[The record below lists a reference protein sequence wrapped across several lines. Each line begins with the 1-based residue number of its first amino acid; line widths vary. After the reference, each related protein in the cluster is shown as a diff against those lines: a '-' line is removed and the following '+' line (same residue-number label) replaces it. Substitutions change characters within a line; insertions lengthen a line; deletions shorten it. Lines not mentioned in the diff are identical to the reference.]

1 MDQRANPHA
10 GHRKRKKEQFLRCG
24 LDAFAPHEAL
34 ELLLFYAIPRA
45 DTNAIAHALLV
56 RFGSLDGVFRAPVE
70 ELMRVE
76 GVGESA
82 ALLLHLVPQLYKR
95 SQTDL
100 DRRGQAIPDAV
111 AAGDFFK
118 KYFWNERGETLMML
132 CLDGKCR
139 LLAWHKLSEGGPGGS
154 AFNVRDAVRYALA
167 DNAVFVYLAH
177 NHPSG
182 VALPSPADC
191 RATEAVAGALRAV
204 GVQLLDHIIV
214 AENDFTSM
222 AASGLLSA
230 GR

>member
-1 MDQRANPHA
+1 
-10 GHRKRKKEQFLRCG
+10 
-24 LDAFAPHEAL
+24 
-34 ELLLFYAIPRA
+34 
-45 DTNAIAHALLV
+45 
-56 RFGSLDGVFRAPVE
+56 
-70 ELMRVE
+70 
-76 GVGESA
+76 
-82 ALLLHLVPQLYKR
+82 
-95 SQTDL
+95 
-100 DRRGQAIPDAV
+100 
-111 AAGDFFK
+111 
-118 KYFWNERGETLMML
+118 MML

-191 RATEAVAGALRAV
+191 RATEAVADALRAV

-222 AASGLLSA
+222 AASGLLPA

>member
-45 DTNAIAHALLV
+45 DTNAMAHALLV

-118 KYFWNERGETLMML
+118 KYFWNERGETLTPVDYFPNFIGEML
-132 CLDGKCR
+132 RFFAGGAPVAPR
-139 LLAWHKLSEGGPGGS
+139 EETLAVMALMEAAAAAQRRPGEWVKVPS
-154 AFNVRDAVRYALA
+154 A
-167 DNAVFVYLAH
+167 
-177 NHPSG
+177 
-182 VALPSPADC
+182 
-191 RATEAVAGALRAV
+191 E
-204 GVQLLDHIIV
+204 
-214 AENDFTSM
+214 
-222 AASGLLSA
+222 
-230 GR
+230 